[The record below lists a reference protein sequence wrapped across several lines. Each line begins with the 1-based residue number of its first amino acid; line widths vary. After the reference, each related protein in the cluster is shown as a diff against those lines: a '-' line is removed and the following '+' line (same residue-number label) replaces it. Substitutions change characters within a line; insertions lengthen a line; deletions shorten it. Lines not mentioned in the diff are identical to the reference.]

1 MGHYDRP
8 KLPAGLRCNICG
20 EVKPLVA
27 TEFQR
32 KVKGH
37 RQVWTLAIC
46 TGCKANYMPSLIPG
60 RRTTTA

>member
-1 MGHYDRP
+1 MSCYTRP
-8 KLPAGLRCNICG
+8 PLPEGLHCNICG

-37 RQVWTLAIC
+37 RQIWTLALC
-46 TGCKANYMPSLIPG
+46 VECKSQHMPSAIPG
-60 RRTTTA
+60 RRTTA